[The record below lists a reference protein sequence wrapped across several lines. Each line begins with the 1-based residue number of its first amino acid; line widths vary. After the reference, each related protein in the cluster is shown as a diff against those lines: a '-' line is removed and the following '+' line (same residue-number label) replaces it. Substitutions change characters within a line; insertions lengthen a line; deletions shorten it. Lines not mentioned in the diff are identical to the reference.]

1 MTISSECAAALLTE
15 VSNAALVVT
24 KEQLDELVDVDV
36 AKDAANKREKYLAKK
51 NAVKDANPEKLWKTR
66 KPKDI
71 GVMEVCAYQVTI
83 KLNMEYQQFLE
94 ITEEQKLI
102 PLISA

>member
-1 MTISSECAAALLTE
+1 MMNLEAGQKNSMRHLRNQTHDT
-15 VSNAALVVT
+15 
-24 KEQLDELVDVDV
+24 EQLIERVEVG
-36 AKDAANKREKYLAKK
+36 
-51 NAVKDANPEKLWKTR
+51 R
-66 KPKDI
+66 K
-71 GVMEVCAYQVTI
+71 YQVTI

>member
-1 MTISSECAAALLTE
+1 MWFQRYFRPVTAHAMRAAGREPGWGEKPMILSQLIERVE
-15 VSNAALVVT
+15 VG
-24 KEQLDELVDVDV
+24 
-36 AKDAANKREKYLAKK
+36 
-51 NAVKDANPEKLWKTR
+51 R
-66 KPKDI
+66 K
-71 GVMEVCAYQVTI
+71 YQVTI